1 MYRVNLRRLIGLGVM
16 LVLCV
21 GAVFAQEDEIE
32 WEIKNVIHRQGYI
45 GHEQTAIAMAKV
57 LMEANYGKNFVVESS
72 LTAKQERRSMD
83 AIWRVYGILTSEAD
97 DEEPQVRLLVVLDRY
112 TGGVRGVTNFTK
124 KQNPYTPFL
133 LKSSKKGHIN
143 DKKVATTLAEVILR
157 SLYADRLTSQ
167 LPLKVRHKQ
176 GIWYINGTPAKG
188 SDEPMV
194 LLKMSRKDGSILAFD
209 LA

>member
-1 MYRVNLRRLIGLGVM
+1 MRGRG
-16 LVLCV
+16 
-21 GAVFAQEDEIE
+21 FAQEDEIE

-133 LKSSKKGHIN
+133 LKSSKRGISMIKGCHYSCGGNFTLTLCRPPYIP
-143 DKKVATTLAEVILR
+143 TTFKSA
-157 SLYADRLTSQ
+157 S
-167 LPLKVRHKQ
+167 
-176 GIWYINGTPAKG
+176 
-188 SDEPMV
+188 
-194 LLKMSRKDGSILAFD
+194 
-209 LA
+209 